1 MVVSDTGVSF
11 NDANVIMPDIIA
23 SNGVIHG
30 IDAVLVPPEESG
42 SITTG
47 PPSTP
52 PPVAVGLP
60 TLPPGGVLGLPTPPP
75 QLLTLPPTLPLG
87 VPLLTLPPGA
97 VLGLPTLP
105 PQVMTLPPTL
115 PPGSTAPPNVLRSPP
130 YGSEAT
136 YPTYSP
142 TGNDDTVPLV
152 RSSEGGNTIAIEP
165 FGLKLVANSAEAKY
179 DEEMV
184 TLVTEE
190 HLIHSFRTQG
200 YVVEGL
206 KLMVLERERRLFSE
220 HNPMATD
227 PISLRYLE
235 QYPVHELIYGGVLH
249 FATDA
254 EKKPSKE
261 DMEIII
267 QKSFSGERSTYYVE
281 LLQEKGIE
289 VDKADLDMKL
299 VPVSKAS
306 GGDAEGFN
314 WAGLT
319 IGLSSVL
326 AGIGML
332 GLGSRYMYKRR
343 QLSID
348 DLDLGKENYT
358 IRLQYTND
366 EFDRYPATAAETVSS
381 RDQLS
386 VPSLIQGIED
396 EVNFQTTPGGTN
408 SYSIGKN
415 KGKGSKEG
423 SSERKIGQIS
433 PLESP
438 MVASDNTSR
447 ASFPRYI
454 SVFTVKKD
462 CGGKTLDQIN
472 LRDLVIAY
480 LSRMMKKLP
489 NTHLLPYDK
498 KSTLPAIINIR
509 SIPDDIAELQHYV
522 GNAHVDDKTGKVMFN
537 LRVEGDQPV
546 SKMKSN
552 ASGDGKL
559 GLTNK
564 LKTTSNTVSP
574 IAEAASQRK
583 APESPVDSDSIME
596 NVSSPNT
603 PASMEDVDL

>member
-1 MVVSDTGVSF
+1 VVVSDTGVSF

-47 PPSTP
+47 PPSPP

-447 ASFPRYI
+447 ASFPRYL

-559 GLTNK
+559 GLTTK
-564 LKTTSNTVSP
+564 LKTKSKTVSP

>member
-47 PPSTP
+47 PPSPP

-447 ASFPRYI
+447 ASFPRYL

-559 GLTNK
+559 GLTTK
-564 LKTTSNTVSP
+564 LKTKSKTVSP